1 MNLGKREWTDM
12 DKIMPNRLDRGF
24 YMYQEEFEA
33 KALEVLRSGW
43 YVLGREV
50 EAFEQ
55 EFADYLGAKYC
66 VGLASGLDALWIAFR
81 VLGIGEG
88 DEVIVQGNTYIASVM
103 GITINGAT
111 PVFVEPDEYYNLD
124 VSKIEEKITDRTKAV
139 LVVHL
144 YGQASDMKPIV
155 EICRKHHLRL
165 VEDCAQSHGAMFDG
179 QMTGTFGDIG
189 CFSFYPSKN
198 LGAFGDAGAIVTND
212 EKLADDVRVF
222 RNYGSEKRYYNR
234 VVGTNSRLDELQA
247 GLLRVRLSHMRDLE
261 EEKRRISERYLREL
275 NSSFIELP
283 KIRDGATHIWHQF
296 VIRTKRRQELMDYLN
311 EKQIG
316 TIIHYPIPPHL
327 SEAYRYLGMS
337 GGSLPITEEYAE
349 TVLSIPLY
357 NGMTEDEQTY
367 VIDAINEWGLL
378 HA

>member
-111 PVFVEPDEYYNLD
+111 PVFVEPDEYFNLD
-124 VSKIEEKITDRTKAV
+124 ASKIEEKITDRTKAV

-144 YGQASDMKPIV
+144 YGQASDMEPIV

-222 RNYGSEKRYYNR
+222 RNYGSEK
-234 VVGTNSRLDELQA
+234 TSCAAE
-247 GLLRVRLSHMRDLE
+247 S
-261 EEKRRISERYLREL
+261 
-275 NSSFIELP
+275 
-283 KIRDGATHIWHQF
+283 
-296 VIRTKRRQELMDYLN
+296 
-311 EKQIG
+311 
-316 TIIHYPIPPHL
+316 
-327 SEAYRYLGMS
+327 
-337 GGSLPITEEYAE
+337 YA
-349 TVLSIPLY
+349 
-357 NGMTEDEQTY
+357 
-367 VIDAINEWGLL
+367 
-378 HA
+378 